1 MLNILNPLQL
11 FDEMDIIRVIT
22 KKEYAEGTRNGV
34 GYSPSK
40 SMDER
45 ASQKISWLKRQVPKS
60 LRWGNKAGP
69 TGIWKHDELHGQGL
83 IKNFNCP
90 AEASG

>member
-1 MLNILNPLQL
+1 VSIPNRLLIQGFKKILTPVLNILNPLQL

-69 TGIWKHDELHGQGL
+69 TGI
-83 IKNFNCP
+83 
-90 AEASG
+90 